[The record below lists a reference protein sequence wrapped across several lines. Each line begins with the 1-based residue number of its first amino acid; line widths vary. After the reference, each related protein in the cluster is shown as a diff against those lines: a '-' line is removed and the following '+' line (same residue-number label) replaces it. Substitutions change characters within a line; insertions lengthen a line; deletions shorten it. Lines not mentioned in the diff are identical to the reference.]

1 MEVNTELEL
10 AWQCIEH
17 TDSHLFLTGKAGTG
31 KTTFLR
37 KLKNK
42 SPKRM
47 IVVAP
52 TGIAAINAGGV
63 TMHSFFQL
71 SFGPY
76 IPENSFID
84 QRKIYRFGKDKIN
97 IIRSLDLLVIDEIS
111 MVRADLLD
119 SVDEVLRRYRDRNKP
134 FGGVQLLMIGDLQQ
148 LAPVV
153 KDSEWSLL
161 SKYYDTPY
169 FFGSRALKETEYI
182 TIQLEKVYR
191 QSDSTFISLLN
202 KIRTNQIDY
211 TVLSELNKRYIPNFK
226 PTEEGYI
233 RLTTHNAQAQRINDA
248 QLALLAGKTYI
259 YQARIEGAFPETS
272 YPADARLSIKP
283 GAQIMFIKN
292 DTGSDVFGNK
302 RYYNGK
308 IGVINRIYGDK
319 IVVQGNGDTN
329 EFILEKE
336 EWANT
341 KYTLN
346 EETGEIRE
354 EIEGTFHQYPIRLAW
369 AITIHKSQGL
379 TFEKAIIDAN
389 ASFAHGQVYVALSR
403 CKTLE
408 GMVLESPL
416 SPQSIIC
423 DERISEFTHEVENSV
438 PDPAKLKDLQKQYF
452 YRLLCEQFDY
462 SSINKHLSYLLRLL
476 EEHYTKL
483 YPILVNGYREGY
495 SFFKKDIEEVAI
507 KFRNQYTSL
516 FLSSENYLQD
526 QVLRERIRAGASYFQ
541 DKTRV
546 LLENTI
552 RRSIPDSDNKELRKR
567 LKETYTTLYELI
579 RVKIGTLS
587 KTADEGFT
595 ISIYLGE
602 KAHILIALTTQEK
615 LKPVRVSK
623 TARIKDKEK
632 EKVKVEV
639 PADILHPVLY
649 AQLIKWRNAE
659 AAKTRLPVYTVL
671 QQKAILGVVNLL
683 PVTKDE
689 LLRIPFLGKKTVE
702 KYGDELL
709 SMVVQYVKQHKTE
722 Q

>member
-438 PDPAKLKDLQKQYF
+438 PDPTKLKDLQKQYF

-659 AAKTRLPVYTVL
+659 AAKTCLPVYTVL

>member
-438 PDPAKLKDLQKQYF
+438 PDPTKLKDLQKQYF